1 MKLITG
7 LLLMLTL
14 SSGCATIG
22 TGSNSCAGF
31 KPILLERASI
41 DGMTQTDARA
51 VLAHNEFGRARCG
64 W

>member
-1 MKLITG
+1 MKSITG

-14 SSGCATIG
+14 SSGCVSVG

-31 KPILLERASI
+31 KQIRLTTATI
-41 DGMTQTDARA
+41 DAMTEAEARD
-51 VLAHNEFGRARCG
+51 VLAHNEFGRARGC